1 MSCLGVHFAL
11 TKEQATKLRSFD
23 GDEDRLDFLQEEIE
37 SYFFEKAPEFK
48 AESDKAWDAMHRALT
63 DGELNYTNGS
73 YPLNHVVLGG
83 EVLYSEDDY
92 IMSLK
97 SPEQVRDVANAL
109 GQVSEAN
116 FRELYFKIKP
126 ESYGGGVDEDD
137 FHYTWGWFEDQAA
150 FWHRAASEGRYV
162 LFTADQ

>member
-11 TKEQATKLRSFD
+11 TEEQVMKLRALE
-23 GDEDRLDFLQEEIE
+23 GNEDRLDFLQEEIE
-37 SYFFEKAPEFK
+37 SHFFEGAPEFK

-63 DGELNYTNGS
+63 DGELSYTNGT

-83 EVLYSEDDY
+83 EVLYFEDDY

-97 SPEQVRDVANAL
+97 TPDQVAEVAHAL
-109 GQVSEAN
+109 SQVSAEA
-116 FRELYFKIKP
+116 FREMYFKIDP
-126 ESYGGGVDEDD
+126 ESYGVDVTEDD
-137 FHYTWGWFEDQAA
+137 FQYTWGWFEDQAA
-150 FWHRAASEGRYV
+150 FWQKAASEARYV

>member
-11 TKEQATKLRSFD
+11 TEEQATKLRSFESD
-23 GDEDRLDFLQEEIE
+23 GERLDFLLEEIE
-37 SYFFEKAPEFK
+37 SYFFEEAPEFK
-48 AESDKAWDAMHRALT
+48 AESDKSWDAMHRALT
-63 DGELNYTNGS
+63 DGELSYTNGS

-83 EVLYSEDDY
+83 EVLYFEDDY

-97 SPEQVRDVANAL
+97 TPAQVTDVANAL
-109 GQVSEAN
+109 GQVSEEK

-126 ESYGGGVDEDD
+126 ESYGCDVDEDD
-137 FHYTWGWFEDQAA
+137 FQYTLGWFEDQAA
-150 FWHRAASEGRYV
+150 FWQRAASEGRYV